1 MTYKD
6 RRREAH
12 THAEQRRR
20 DAIKKGY
27 DALVDIVPTC
37 QQSESVSSTKLSK
50 ATVLQRCKIGVNV
63 VALSLSEICLNIH
76 LFYHLFDDA

>member
-1 MTYKD
+1 MDMIVFVYVDGEDSENCASYKD

-27 DALVDIVPTC
+27 DALIDIVPTC
-37 QQSESVSSTKLSK
+37 QHTDSVSSAKLSK
-50 ATVLQRCKIGVNV
+50 ATVLQRCT
-63 VALSLSEICLNIH
+63 
-76 LFYHLFDDA
+76 